1 MKQKIFCLIPVKNN
15 SKRLK
20 NKNFLKFQKKSLLD
34 RSIFVA
40 KKSKLFSEICIST
53 DSKKAFKIAKK
64 NNVSAPF
71 IRPKKLCKDPA
82 TITDVMIHAL
92 KFYKSKKIFFD
103 IVCVL
108 STTNPFYTH
117 RDLKNAYNV
126 FKRSKKDGVLSVSRF
141 NNNPYNSWNVK
152 NNILKPTFPKSKFK
166 FTKSTECPKTY
177 ASNGAIRIVKVE
189 KLLRNKFFHN
199 LKLTPYI
206 MKKEKSVDIDTQFD
220 YKLAKFIDQHGQ
232 K

>member
-1 MKQKIFCLIPVKNN
+1 MKKKIFCLIPVKKN

-20 NKNFLKFQKKSLLD
+20 NKNFLKFKKKSLLE
-34 RSIFVA
+34 RVIFEA

-53 DSKKAFKIAKK
+53 DSEKAFKIAKK

-71 IRPKKLCKDPA
+71 IRPKKLCNDPA

-92 KFYKSKKIFFD
+92 KFYKSKKKFFD
-103 IVCVL
+103 IAYVL

-141 NNNPYNSWNVK
+141 KDNPYNSWNIK

-177 ASNGAIRIVKVE
+177 FSNGAFRIVKV
-189 KLLRNKFFHN
+189 KKFLNNKFFHN
-199 LKLTPYI
+199 LKLTPYV
-206 MKKEKSVDIDTQFD
+206 MEQKKSIDIDTQLD
-220 YKLAKFIDQHGQ
+220 YKLTKFIDRNG
-232 K
+232 